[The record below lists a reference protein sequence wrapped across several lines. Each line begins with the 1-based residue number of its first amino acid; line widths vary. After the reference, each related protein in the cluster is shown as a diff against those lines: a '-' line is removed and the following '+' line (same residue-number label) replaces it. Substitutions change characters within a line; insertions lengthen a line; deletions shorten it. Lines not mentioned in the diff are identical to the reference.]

1 MKKLIRFLGFV
12 VLFVIVIFAM
22 LPKKNLY
29 YYAESLMQPHEII
42 ISDETFHDYG
52 LWASITQ
59 GTAYVKGIP
68 VAQISKATLIPAFLY
83 NSLEFSDVSVAKSM
97 QQFLPGNIESL
108 SIKGTAFYPIKW
120 WMSGKGDFGSLKGDL
135 NLLNRTISLT
145 IYPSENFAKR
155 YPALAK
161 NLTQKEDYYIYEST
175 Y

>member
-1 MKKLIRFLGFV
+1 MKKIFRFLAIV
-12 VLFVIVIFAM
+12 VLFVVVIFAM

-29 YYAESLMQPHEII
+29 YYAEELLEPQGVV

-52 LWASITQ
+52 LWASIKD

-68 VAQISKATLIPAFLY
+68 VAQIAKVSLVPGFLY
-83 NSLEFSDVSVAKSM
+83 NSMTISDAIIAKSM
-97 QQFLPGNIESL
+97 QQFLPRNIQNL
-108 SIKGTAFYPIKW
+108 SIQGTALYPITW
-120 WMSGKGDFGSLKGDL
+120 WLKGEGDFGSLKG
-135 NLLNRTISLT
+135 NVNILNRTISLT